1 MLKKTIKYEDYN
13 GIEREEDFWFGLNK
27 AEIFELQ
34 TTTEGGFN
42 ERIERAVKSQ
52 DMVTIM
58 KLFKDII
65 LKTVGKKSDDG
76 RRFIKSKEISEE
88 FEQSPAYPI
97 LFMELATDANAAKEF
112 MQSIVPNLTPE
123 QKREVEKEL
132 AKLESGKQE

>member
-13 GIEREEDFWFGLNK
+13 GVEREEDFYFGLNK

-34 TTTEGGFN
+34 TTTEGGYN
-42 ERIERAVKSQ
+42 EQIEKAVKAH
-52 DMVTIM
+52 DMTTIM

-65 LKTVGKKSDDG
+65 LRTVGKKSDDG
-76 RRFIKSKEISEE
+76 KRFIKSKEISDE

-112 MQSIVPNLTPE
+112 MSAIIPNLTPE
-123 QKREVEKEL
+123 QKAEVEKEM
-132 AKLESGKQE
+132 AKLEAGK

>member
-13 GIEREEDFWFGLNK
+13 GVEREEDFYFGLNK

-42 ERIERAVKSQ
+42 ERINKAVKSQ
-52 DMVTIM
+52 DMTTIM

-65 LKTVGKKSDDG
+65 RMTIGKKTDDG
-76 RRFIKSKEISEE
+76 KHFVKSKEISDE

-97 LFMELATDANAAKEF
+97 LFMELATDAKAAKEF
-112 MQSIVPNLTPE
+112 VESVVPALTPE
-123 QKREVEKEL
+123 QKAEVEKEL
-132 AKLESGKQE
+132 AKLENK

>member
-13 GIEREEDFWFGLNK
+13 GVEREEDFYFALNK

-34 TTTEGGFN
+34 TTTEGGFY
-42 ERIERAVKSQ
+42 ERINKAVKAQ
-52 DMVTIM
+52 DMVSVM

-76 RRFIKSKEISEE
+76 KRFIKSKEISDE

-97 LFMELATDANAAKEF
+97 LFMELATDANAAKDF
-112 MQSIVPNLTPE
+112 MTAVIPNLTPE
-123 QKREVEKEL
+123 QKAEFDKEL
-132 AKLESGKQE
+132 AKFEKG